1 MSATGNADFGYFGGG
16 YVSAAISTVDRVDYS
31 NDTATASPK
40 GPLSLARNQVG
51 ATGNASFGYFGGGY
65 VSADI
70 STVDRIDYSND
81 TGTTPTKGPL
91 SLARNNTGAC
101 SSRANAIPTENIV
114 NYAAGT
120 TTAPNKGYFFGG
132 WSNSSNIYRI
142 DYSNDVFENLT
153 SKLLFSGYGGAGLSS
168 KIHGYHV
175 GGYPAALTYIQ
186 RINYFNDTVSQVHP
200 ISTPAIS
207 STYMAGIFNDD
218 YGWYVAKNKTAL
230 ERMEFSNDVNSSSP
244 KGNLLTPGD
253 FMEATVGNS
262 SYGYFH
268 RGGGSISSSIQRI
281 DYSNDTANSQYKGPL
296 PVSADQTGG
305 TGTADYGYIGGGGAP
320 ASTSNIYR
328 IDYSNDTADASLR
341 NNLYQA
347 MDRMTATGNSSFGYF
362 TGYPSANF
370 SKLDFSNDTATVS
383 TNIPISGPSY
393 IWYISAAS
401 AKEFGLNNIGPAVI
415 ANTTEPSYP
424 SNVFGYFRTNAS
436 NVNRFNFANDTAAA
450 VHLPNNLA
458 PGTGNKSMAYSS
470 ATHAYFSRADTQR
483 IDYSNDTATYVT
495 VGGMPTARY
504 EGAAVQ
510 NLTHGYVLG
519 GFATSVYRLDFAN
532 DTETMSTRG
541 NLVSS
546 RSEFGAAGNLT
557 HAYTMGN
564 GDAQKIDYSNDTATS
579 VFLSPTISG
588 SSNTYATG
596 SINFGYLASSGTIQ
610 RYDYSNDTGS
620 PNTYVSFASNLGS
633 NGGASGTASFGYFTG
648 FGPAYLSRL
657 DYANDTVT
665 PKTKGNLANVSVQYG
680 TGTSTTEFGLRG

>member
-1 MSATGNADFGYFGGG
+1 M
-16 YVSAAISTVDRVDYS
+16 
-31 NDTATASPK
+31 
-40 GPLSLARNQVG
+40 
-51 ATGNASFGYFGGGY
+51 
-65 VSADI
+65 
-70 STVDRIDYSND
+70 
-81 TGTTPTKGPL
+81 
-91 SLARNNTGAC
+91 
-101 SSRANAIPTENIV
+101 TENII

-120 TTAPNKGYFFGG
+120 TTTPNKGYFFGG
-132 WSNSSNIYRI
+132 WGNESDIHRI
-142 DYSNDVFENLT
+142 DYSNDGFENLS

-175 GGYPAALTYIQ
+175 GGYPDAKTYIQ

-200 ISTPAIS
+200 VSTPAIS
-207 STYMAGIFNDD
+207 NTYMVGIFNDD
-218 YGWYVAKNKTAL
+218 YGWYVANNNTTL

-262 SYGYFH
+262 SYGYFQ
-268 RGGGSISSSIQRI
+268 RGGPSISSSIQRI

-296 PVSADQTGG
+296 PVSADQTAG
-305 TGTADYGYIGGGGAP
+305 TGTADYGYIGGGNAP

-362 TGYPSANF
+362 NGYPSANF
-370 SKLDFSNDTATVS
+370 SKLDFSNDTAAVT
-383 TNIPISGPSY
+383 TNISISPSSWV
-393 IWYISAAS
+393 WYISAAS
-401 AKEFGLNNIGPAVI
+401 AKEFGLNAVGPALV
-415 ANTTEPSYP
+415 ANTPEPSYP
-424 SNVFGYFRTNAS
+424 PTVFGYFRTNAS
-436 NVNRFNFANDTAAA
+436 NVNRFNFANDTAAG

-519 GFATSVYRLDFAN
+519 GFASSVYRLDFAN
-532 DTETMSTRG
+532 DTATMSTRG
-541 NLVSS
+541 NLAAT
-546 RSEFGAAGNLT
+546 RREFGAAGNLT

-579 VFLSPTISG
+579 VFLSPTISA
-588 SSNTYATG
+588 STNTYATG
-596 SINFGYLASSGTIQ
+596 SISHGYLASSGSIQ
-610 RYDYSNDTGS
+610 RYDYSNDTAS
-620 PNTYVSFASNLGS
+620 PNSYVSFSSSLGS

-648 FGPAYLSRL
+648 NGPQYLSRL
-657 DYANDTVT
+657 DFANDTVT
-665 PKTKGNLANVSVQYG
+665 PKTKGNLANASNQYG